1 MMNSNYFEKLMG
13 KDKTP
18 AIGIDLGTT
27 NSGASIIR
35 EGVNPEMIPIEG
47 RSTVPS
53 CVSWM
58 GGDNFIVGKDSYK
71 IRYQKNSV
79 YSIKRLMG
87 TDETVTLEYNGEK
100 RTFRPEEISAKILEK
115 IVKEVGKIYGN
126 IKDVVV
132 TVPAK
137 FNMRQLEATEKAI
150 KLAGLNGLKLL
161 KEPTSAAICSI
172 SQGLDEDKHILIY
185 DLGGGTFD
193 VSLVSATKSVAIDK
207 DTQDFLSIYG
217 IHEELSEEQRP
228 IIEVIDQDGNAKLGG
243 DDIDVELTNLVL
255 NNNNINKEEL
265 TYESLESFIL
275 KIEDSKKSMA
285 NVSGQSFNFEFKLT
299 NGEILNKTITIGNND
314 FIKAT
319 EIIYNKTKELVDL
332 VFERNTRVKIDS
344 IVLVGGSTK
353 NVYIKEFLK
362 RDYQGVIIS
371 DGLEPDESVALGAAI
386 EAKNLKFGNAGVEI
400 FDAIPLSIGVL
411 ADGVVK
417 QLLPRNTVIPSTTT
431 KSFFVKDRTAKS
443 VSVKLY
449 EGDSLLPSECTYLG
463 EVLIP
468 YNFEESGSSVV
479 IQLSITINGTI
490 KITTKIGKETKTLE
504 IDRGSVVKK
513 EDRDIPLKYKKW
525 LSLADRL
532 SGAEKDSF
540 LDLVERSIDG
550 DKNAEKIAVKK
561 VMVMAKMNKI
571 DFINKRQLDSLKA
584 NMEENN

>member
-1 MMNSNYFEKLMG
+1 
-13 KDKTP
+13 
-18 AIGIDLGTT
+18 
-27 NSGASIIR
+27 
-35 EGVNPEMIPIEG
+35 
-47 RSTVPS
+47 
-53 CVSWM
+53 
-58 GGDNFIVGKDSYK
+58 
-71 IRYQKNSV
+71 
-79 YSIKRLMG
+79 
-87 TDETVTLEYNGEK
+87 
-100 RTFRPEEISAKILEK
+100 
-115 IVKEVGKIYGN
+115 
-126 IKDVVV
+126 
-132 TVPAK
+132 
-137 FNMRQLEATEKAI
+137 
-150 KLAGLNGLKLL
+150 
-161 KEPTSAAICSI
+161 
-172 SQGLDEDKHILIY
+172 
-185 DLGGGTFD
+185 
-193 VSLVSATKSVAIDK
+193 
-207 DTQDFLSIYG
+207 
-217 IHEELSEEQRP
+217 
-228 IIEVIDQDGNAKLGG
+228 
-243 DDIDVELTNLVL
+243 
-255 NNNNINKEEL
+255 
-265 TYESLESFIL
+265 
-275 KIEDSKKSMA
+275 MA

-561 VMVMAKMNKI
+561 VMVMAKINKI